1 MRGLFV
7 LSVHLTLQQ
16 ANHGGFPKSDT
27 KFAFWFEMFWN
38 GFSFENE
45 NRQRNMPIK
54 LLISQ
59 QRNWRH
65 FFFSSF
71 NLERSQS
78 LRISKKSLR
87 SLSSKGGSLRLSKK
101 EAANAL
107 KQVKEAEENESNCNG
122 ELTESTL
129 ATPHQSVRI

>member
-1 MRGLFV
+1 MNVF
-7 LSVHLTLQQ
+7 
-16 ANHGGFPKSDT
+16 
-27 KFAFWFEMFWN
+27 
-38 GFSFENE
+38 
-45 NRQRNMPIK
+45 I
-54 LLISQ
+54 
-59 QRNWRH
+59 
-65 FFFSSF
+65 FFSSF

-129 ATPHQSVRI
+129 ATPHQSVRIFKKTALRI

>member
-1 MRGLFV
+1 MC
-7 LSVHLTLQQ
+7 S
-16 ANHGGFPKSDT
+16 
-27 KFAFWFEMFWN
+27 
-38 GFSFENE
+38 
-45 NRQRNMPIK
+45 
-54 LLISQ
+54 
-59 QRNWRH
+59 

-107 KQVKEAEENESNCNG
+107 KQVKEAEENESNFNG

-129 ATPHQSVRI
+129 ATPHQSVSVRISFTAIFQNIPEIFGYAFFGLIPFTLLFYHIEP

>member
-1 MRGLFV
+1 MC
-7 LSVHLTLQQ
+7 S
-16 ANHGGFPKSDT
+16 
-27 KFAFWFEMFWN
+27 
-38 GFSFENE
+38 
-45 NRQRNMPIK
+45 
-54 LLISQ
+54 
-59 QRNWRH
+59 

-129 ATPHQSVRI
+129 ATPHQTVRFYKCLLQDERNKCTSKIIFEGSFKILVCGHFDY

>member
-1 MRGLFV
+1 MC
-7 LSVHLTLQQ
+7 S
-16 ANHGGFPKSDT
+16 
-27 KFAFWFEMFWN
+27 
-38 GFSFENE
+38 
-45 NRQRNMPIK
+45 
-54 LLISQ
+54 
-59 QRNWRH
+59 

-129 ATPHQSVRI
+129 ATPHQSVSVRKSKCLMRISFTAIFQNIPEIFGICVFWVNSFHTCMVGGLYVCVYFSSKSTGIYSV